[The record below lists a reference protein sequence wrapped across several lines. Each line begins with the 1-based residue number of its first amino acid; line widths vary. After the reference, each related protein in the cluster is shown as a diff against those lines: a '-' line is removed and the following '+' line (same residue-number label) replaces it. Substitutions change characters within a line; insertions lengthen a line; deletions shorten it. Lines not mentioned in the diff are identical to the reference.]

1 MTMEMVKLTINDR
14 EVQAPVGSTVLQAA
28 QLTGIDIPTLC
39 HHPALK
45 PAGSCRICVV
55 EIKGQRVLQTACTFP
70 VMEGMEVQ
78 TETPRVVAARKLV
91 MDLLFS
97 ERNHYCPYCE
107 ISGSCELQS
116 LGYRCGLDHWVYPT
130 YLNSFPVDA
139 THKYLLMD
147 HNRCVLCGRC
157 IRACSELVANHTLG
171 LRQRGAKSMIHADM
185 GLPWAESTCV
195 SCGTCAQ
202 VCPTGTLTD
211 KRSAY
216 TGRNDQVLYT
226 PSACGQCSL
235 GCGMKIVTR
244 NDSVLRLEGDWEAE
258 PNGGLLCEKGRF
270 VPLFDRRE
278 RLTNPRIR
286 RNGRLDTASWEE
298 AITCVA
304 ERLRG
309 AKNGALGA
317 LTTSRATNEALFLLG
332 RIFRE
337 TLQATN
343 ISLLQ
348 EASCVKIAER
358 AGSFSDLALADLIVV
373 AGADPLKDQ
382 PVAAFLVKRRV
393 DEGGRLILVG
403 DGDNG
408 LAPLANMVTAPEEI
422 GRAVEIAGRAETPV
436 VLYGA
441 GLTAAQVKAL
451 HALAG
456 KAAFIALE
464 PGGNTRAAKASG
476 LEGTFDPAAAGVLYV
491 LLGEQDGDG
500 ADPIDRIGREVFLIV
515 QASHASALTAR
526 ADVVL
531 PMALWSERSGSL
543 TNTEGR
549 VLPLRRA
556 VEPAGEAK
564 ADWEILAQLA
574 KKLGLN
580 IGASLDEVAAASRKA

>member
-1 MTMEMVKLTINDR
+1 MTMEMVKLTINGRDG
-14 EVQAPVGSTVLQAA
+14 EAPAGSTILQAA
-28 QLTGIDIPTLC
+28 QRMGIDIPTLC
-39 HHPALK
+39 HHAALK
-45 PAGSCRICVV
+45 PAGACRICVV
-55 EIKGQRVLQTACTFP
+55 EVKGQRVLQTACTFP
-70 VMEGMEVQ
+70 VTEGMEVQ
-78 TETPRVVAARKLV
+78 TESPRVTGARKLV
-91 MDLLFS
+91 VDLLFS

-107 ISGSCELQS
+107 MSGSCELQS
-116 LGYRCGLDHWVYPT
+116 LGYRHGLNHWVYPT
-130 YLNSFPVDA
+130 YLNAFPVDA
-139 THKYLLMD
+139 SHRYLLME

-157 IRACSELVANHTLG
+157 IRACGELVANHTLG
-171 LRQRGAKSMIHADM
+171 LRQRGAKSMIHADV
-185 GLPWAESTCV
+185 GIPWGESTCV

-216 TGRNDQVLYT
+216 MGRNDQVTYV
-226 PSACGQCSL
+226 PSACSQCSL

-270 VPLFDRRE
+270 APLFDQRV
-278 RLTNPRIR
+278 RLTQPLIR
-286 RNGRLDTASWEE
+286 RNGRLDAASWEE
-298 AITCVA
+298 ALACVA

-309 AKNGALGA
+309 AKDGALGA
-317 LTTSRATNEALFLLG
+317 LTTSQATNEALYLAG

-343 ISLLQ
+343 LSLLQ
-348 EASCVKIAER
+348 ETSCAAIIER
-358 AGSFSDLALADLIVV
+358 EGSFADLFSADLVV
-373 AGADPLKDQ
+373 LAGADPLKDQ

-393 DEGGRLILVG
+393 DEGARLVLVG
-403 DGDNG
+403 DEENG
-408 LAPLANMVTAPEEI
+408 LAPFASMIVAPEEI
-422 GRAVEIAGRAETPV
+422 DRAVEIAGRAEAPF

-441 GLTAAQVKAL
+441 GLTTAQSEAL
-451 HALAG
+451 KGLAG
-456 KAAFIALE
+456 KASFIALE

-476 LEGTFDPAAAGVLYV
+476 LDGTFDPAAAKVLYV

-515 QASHASALTAR
+515 QACHASAVTAR

-564 ADWEILAQLA
+564 TDWEILALLA

-580 IGASLDEVAAASRKA
+580 IGASLDEVAAAIRKA